1 MLSILVTFCVLVIHS
16 VRLVSD
22 EHPSSRPNNLAAFAV
37 FNDERFRLES
47 EEQPMNMRLKF
58 CVPDVL
64 RPARSTEVRFVHPAN
79 I

>member
-1 MLSILVTFCVLVIHS
+1 MLSILVTLCVLVVHS
-16 VRLVSD
+16 VRLVSN
-22 EHPSSRPNNLAAFAV
+22 EHPSSRPNNLVALAV
-37 FNDERFRLES
+37 FNDERSRRES

-64 RPARSTEVRFVHPAN
+64 RPVRSTDMRFVQPAN